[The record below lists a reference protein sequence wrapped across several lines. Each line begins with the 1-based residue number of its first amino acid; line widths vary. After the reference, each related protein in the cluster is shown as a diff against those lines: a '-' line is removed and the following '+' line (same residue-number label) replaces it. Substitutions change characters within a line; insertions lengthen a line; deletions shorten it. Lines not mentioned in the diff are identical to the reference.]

1 MSTPSGGYYNA
12 DEVISIEVDFS
23 EEVMVTGTPTFSL
36 TVGRRTRTMVY
47 DADDS
52 DADTLRFNYSVVDGD
67 VDHDGVSYGPNALK
81 GQIVSATRPAGV
93 DRTVAA
99 IARDQ
104 DHRVDAEK
112 PRVTTVRL
120 TSNPGPDRVYGPREV
135 VEVTVTF
142 DERVTSSDAVLM
154 LTVGT
159 ERHEMSLA
167 GSGLRAA
174 LVFRYTVSAN
184 DEDTNGVSVE
194 ANALSGT
201 VTDAAGNAAI
211 LDRLRMSSQSRHAV
225 DGVPPSNPSL
235 RIVSNPRGGGIYR
248 QGETILVECRFD
260 EDVGFSGGDEPSL
273 TLRIGTADE
282 DVARS
287 AAYESERSSGNAVVF
302 GYTVQD
308 NDRDQD
314 GISIAADAVTGG
326 NTITD
331 SAGNEWDGTH
341 SALAEQR
348 SHRVDGSLPTVRVT
362 GVDVT
367 SVGPHGIGEKIEL
380 EVSFSGP
387 VYPATDDQG
396 DELKF
401 RLRVGN
407 ETEEMDFEDGTGSR
421 MLSFEY
427 KVMPSDRD
435 EDGIGYAANALVG
448 SGSLEDGHGWP
459 VDRTVTARRRLLNQ
473 VVDGVRPGFRDVE
486 ERSSPHDGDTYARG
500 ESIEIAVR
508 FDERVTVTHDR
519 ELKLE
524 LMIGT
529 ATSPRQ
535 GALVSG
541 DGTDTLVFRYT
552 VQDGDFGDSITGID
566 LTGGEVRD
574 LAGNPHVPGGIDDLD
589 DIKVDGVSPPSATV
603 GVVSD
608 AGDDYYVAGDRIEME
623 VEFSEVVRVSGRPV
637 LLVTFVWDDAGKR
650 HGPRT
655 RRASLE
661 RTRPQVLVFAYT
673 VQPGDIDRD
682 GISIGPGALQG
693 GRITD
698 EAGNPVRRSLDVSGV
713 DSTEHRVDAVE
724 PSVAGI
730 AVTSDPGPDGA
741 YAAGD
746 AIIVT
751 VTFDEDMYVS
761 SEAEPHLLIAVGAEI
776 KRAAYAD
783 GSGTAT
789 LAFRYEVQVGDRDD
803 DGISAGPNALM
814 PADAVSDVAGAA
826 PSRIPAM
833 RRQSGHRVAAD
844 AVTVTSVRILPPPG
858 PEGFRAGDRIE
869 AHVIF
874 GDRLVHVTGLP
885 GEPSLL
891 LSIGAHTRAASFAGG
906 SGTTTLKFHYTVE
919 PEDRDDDGLSVPAD
933 ALQLGDATITD
944 DAGNTVDTGS
954 RAVPPDSRLT
964 VNGSETGS
972 DNATLE
978 ITSDPKPGTTYYG
991 IGEVIEIEVRFD
1003 SVVHA
1008 TGDPVLVLEIGGGTA
1023 DAALATGSGTKTL
1036 TFRYRVQDGDS
1047 DDDGISV
1054 GPNALQEGTI
1064 VNALGVEVDRRFEP
1078 LEEDGDHKVDGV
1090 RPALRDEDIRIVST
1104 PAADATYGAGEE
1116 IRIEV
1121 EFAEDVHVTSGEAD
1135 LSIMLS
1141 IGQHLRAATFL
1152 RGSGTDT
1159 LTFRYVVQA
1168 GDFDDDGISIG
1179 RNALQGGTIED
1190 AAGNEVVRTFEGRG
1204 ADGDHKV
1211 DGVRPALRG
1220 EDIRI
1225 VSTPAADATYGAGEE
1240 IRIEVEFAEDVH
1252 VTSGEADLSIMLSI
1266 GQHLRAATF
1275 LRGSGTDT
1283 LTFRYVV
1290 QAGDFDD
1297 DGISIGRN
1305 ALQGGTIEDAAGNEV
1320 VRTFEG
1326 RGADGDHKVDGVRPA
1341 LRGEDIRIVST
1352 PAADATY
1359 GAGEEIR
1366 IEVEFAEDVHVT
1378 SGEAD
1383 LSIMLS
1389 IGQHLRAATF
1399 LSGSGTDRLTFRYLV
1414 QAGDSDEDGIS
1425 IGPNALQGG
1434 TVEDAAGNAVVRTFS
1449 GLPADGRHRVKA
1461 VAAVVAAVE
1470 KVIFRSDAGSNDT
1483 YTTDDDI
1490 LLDVMFNVPVHVRGD
1505 PPVLRLSIGS
1515 VERDAAF
1522 QEGSGTKILK
1532 FQYTVQLG
1540 DTDDDGISI
1549 GPNALSGTVEDEAG
1563 NVVDLTL
1570 PALTAQPS
1578 HKVSAELMLYPLS
1591 LTLLVGQAETIN
1603 LTEQLK
1609 LLGVEYGG
1617 LFEATSDDS
1626 SVATANTDISGRMM
1640 TITSVT
1646 EGAATITAKAV
1657 DAAIYL
1663 FFGVSVET
1671 SPEET
1676 AVLEDALAAVGRGM
1690 IASVGSTIGRRLET
1704 AETEPTEVWGGLRL
1718 APVSA
1723 AAPAQWSVLGG
1734 IGHPGGPFGHW
1745 GGTVGNGQWGVDD
1758 PYLERSSGYT
1768 LAEWL
1773 RGARFEMP
1781 FRGSGNPI
1789 TALSVWGAGDW
1800 HTFEGAPE
1808 SGLYDGSLASI
1819 YLGFDARGSGW
1830 ISGAALSHAI
1840 ADASYE
1846 FGGAVG
1852 GKGRLETELNVIHP
1866 YLQWAFHD
1874 RGKVWAIFG
1883 FGTGEATAE
1892 REGQEAS
1899 RSSSDLSMMM
1909 GLGGMRY
1916 AFGPWAGFDFAV
1928 RGDAG
1933 IAQLET
1939 DEGPRAI
1946 EGLMVNVQRLRMGVE
1961 ASLPMALGGIPVSPF
1976 IDIGGRYDGGDGA
1989 TGGGLEMAGGFRYR
2003 GPMVGFE
2010 MKARALAMH
2019 TDESYSEEG
2028 VKATL
2033 IVGPDGRRGFRV
2045 LLSPRWGGTAESMD
2059 IFSYRGHPLAGSL
2072 HGGNRGWGL
2081 GTRISYGFDMRRRPG
2096 TIMPYWELDLSRDA
2110 YRQARLGVSYEL
2122 ASAFAGM
2129 PHRLELSSEST
2140 ENDRHGSIMRFLL
2153 SGQAHF

>member
-1 MSTPSGGYYNA
+1 MAFTFGATVVVGGEVTGVGFAGSAPSDGYYN
-12 DEVISIEVDFS
+12 EGEEIGIEVRFD
-23 EEVMVTGTPTFSL
+23 EAVTVTGAPTFRL
-36 TVGRRTRTMVY
+36 TVGRTVRNMAY
-47 DADDS
+47 DAADS
-52 DADTLRFNYSVVDGD
+52 SGMTLRFNYSVRDGD
-67 VDHDGVSYGPNALK
+67 ADADGVSYGSDAIR
-81 GQIVSATRPAGV
+81 GGRIVSGTPPATV
-93 DRTVAA
+93 DRTVTA
-99 IARDQ
+99 IARDPER
-104 DHRVDAEK
+104 RVDAKK
-112 PRVTTVRL
+112 PRVESVRL
-120 TSNPGPDRVYGPREV
+120 TSNPGSDQVYGPGEV

-154 LTVGT
+154 LTAGT

-211 LDRLRMSSQSRHAV
+211 LDRLRMSNQSRHAV
-225 DGVPPSNPSL
+225 DGVAPSNPSL
-235 RIVSNPRGGGIYR
+235 RIVSNPRGGGVYR
-248 QGETILVECRFD
+248 QGETILVELRFD

-308 NDRDQD
+308 TDDDQD
-314 GISIAADAVTGG
+314 GISVAANAVTDG

-331 SAGNEWDGTH
+331 PAGNEWDGTH

-348 SHRVDGSLPTVRVT
+348 SHRVDGSLPIVRVT
-362 GVDVT
+362 AVEVT
-367 SVGPHGIGEKIEL
+367 SVGPYGVADNIEL
-380 EVSFSGP
+380 KVTFTGT
-387 VYPATDDQG
+387 VYLGTDDQ
-396 DELKF
+396 LKF

-407 ETEEMDFEDGTGSR
+407 ETKEMLFQDGNGGEVLRFQYTVAEG
-421 MLSFEY
+421 
-427 KVMPSDRD
+427 DRD
-435 EDGIGYAANALVG
+435 DDGVGYAANALVG

-459 VDRTVTARRRLLNQ
+459 VDRTVMARGRLPQQ
-473 VVDGVRPGFRDVE
+473 VVDGVAPNLLDLE
-486 ERSSPHDGDTYARG
+486 ERSSPHDGETYARG

-508 FDERVTVTHDR
+508 FDERVTVTHIPD
-519 ELKLE
+519 LKLA
-524 LMIGT
+524 LTIGT
-529 ATSPRQ
+529 ATSERQ
-535 GALVSG
+535 GVLVSG

-552 VQDGDFGDSITGID
+552 VQDGDSGNSIMGIA

-574 LAGNPHVPGGIDDLD
+574 LAGNRHIPGGIDDL
-589 DIKVDGVSPPSATV
+589 DIKVDGVSPSSATV
-603 GVVSD
+603 AVVSD

-637 LLVTFVWDDAGKR
+637 LLVTFFWDDAGKR

-698 EAGNPVRRSLDVSGV
+698 EAGNPVRRSLNVSGV
-713 DSTEHRVDAVE
+713 DSTEHKVDAVE

-730 AVTSDPGPDGA
+730 AVTSDPGPDGT

-761 SEAEPHLLIAVGAEI
+761 SEEEPHLLIAVGAET

-814 PADAVSDVAGAA
+814 PADAVSDVAGSA

-874 GDRLVHVTGLP
+874 GDRVVHVTGLP

-972 DNATLE
+972 VNAMLE

-1054 GPNALQEGTI
+1054 GPNALQGGTI
-1064 VNALGVEVDRRFEP
+1064 MNAVGVEVDRRFEP

-1090 RPALRDEDIRIVST
+1090 RPALRGEDIRIVST
-1104 PAADATYGAGEE
+1104 PAADATYGVGEE

-1152 RGSGTDT
+1152 SGSGTDT

-1220 EDIRI
+1220 EDI
-1225 VSTPAADATYGAGEE
+1225 
-1240 IRIEVEFAEDVH
+1240 
-1252 VTSGEADLSIMLSI
+1252 
-1266 GQHLRAATF
+1266 
-1275 LRGSGTDT
+1275 
-1283 LTFRYVV
+1283 
-1290 QAGDFDD
+1290 
-1297 DGISIGRN
+1297 
-1305 ALQGGTIEDAAGNEV
+1305 
-1320 VRTFEG
+1320 
-1326 RGADGDHKVDGVRPA
+1326 
-1341 LRGEDIRIVST
+1341 
-1352 PAADATY
+1352 
-1359 GAGEEIR
+1359 
-1366 IEVEFAEDVHVT
+1366 
-1378 SGEAD
+1378 
-1383 LSIMLS
+1383 
-1389 IGQHLRAATF
+1389 
-1399 LSGSGTDRLTFRYLV
+1399 
-1414 QAGDSDEDGIS
+1414 
-1425 IGPNALQGG
+1425 
-1434 TVEDAAGNAVVRTFS
+1434 
-1449 GLPADGRHRVKA
+1449 
-1461 VAAVVAAVE
+1461 
-1470 KVIFRSDAGSNDT
+1470 
-1483 YTTDDDI
+1483 
-1490 LLDVMFNVPVHVRGD
+1490 
-1505 PPVLRLSIGS
+1505 
-1515 VERDAAF
+1515 
-1522 QEGSGTKILK
+1522 
-1532 FQYTVQLG
+1532 
-1540 DTDDDGISI
+1540 
-1549 GPNALSGTVEDEAG
+1549 
-1563 NVVDLTL
+1563 
-1570 PALTAQPS
+1570 
-1578 HKVSAELMLYPLS
+1578 
-1591 LTLLVGQAETIN
+1591 
-1603 LTEQLK
+1603 
-1609 LLGVEYGG
+1609 
-1617 LFEATSDDS
+1617 
-1626 SVATANTDISGRMM
+1626 
-1640 TITSVT
+1640 
-1646 EGAATITAKAV
+1646 
-1657 DAAIYL
+1657 
-1663 FFGVSVET
+1663 
-1671 SPEET
+1671 
-1676 AVLEDALAAVGRGM
+1676 
-1690 IASVGSTIGRRLET
+1690 
-1704 AETEPTEVWGGLRL
+1704 
-1718 APVSA
+1718 
-1723 AAPAQWSVLGG
+1723 
-1734 IGHPGGPFGHW
+1734 
-1745 GGTVGNGQWGVDD
+1745 
-1758 PYLERSSGYT
+1758 
-1768 LAEWL
+1768 
-1773 RGARFEMP
+1773 
-1781 FRGSGNPI
+1781 
-1789 TALSVWGAGDW
+1789 
-1800 HTFEGAPE
+1800 
-1808 SGLYDGSLASI
+1808 
-1819 YLGFDARGSGW
+1819 
-1830 ISGAALSHAI
+1830 
-1840 ADASYE
+1840 
-1846 FGGAVG
+1846 
-1852 GKGRLETELNVIHP
+1852 
-1866 YLQWAFHD
+1866 
-1874 RGKVWAIFG
+1874 
-1883 FGTGEATAE
+1883 
-1892 REGQEAS
+1892 
-1899 RSSSDLSMMM
+1899 
-1909 GLGGMRY
+1909 
-1916 AFGPWAGFDFAV
+1916 
-1928 RGDAG
+1928 
-1933 IAQLET
+1933 
-1939 DEGPRAI
+1939 
-1946 EGLMVNVQRLRMGVE
+1946 
-1961 ASLPMALGGIPVSPF
+1961 
-1976 IDIGGRYDGGDGA
+1976 
-1989 TGGGLEMAGGFRYR
+1989 
-2003 GPMVGFE
+2003 
-2010 MKARALAMH
+2010 
-2019 TDESYSEEG
+2019 
-2028 VKATL
+2028 
-2033 IVGPDGRRGFRV
+2033 
-2045 LLSPRWGGTAESMD
+2045 
-2059 IFSYRGHPLAGSL
+2059 
-2072 HGGNRGWGL
+2072 
-2081 GTRISYGFDMRRRPG
+2081 
-2096 TIMPYWELDLSRDA
+2096 
-2110 YRQARLGVSYEL
+2110 
-2122 ASAFAGM
+2122 
-2129 PHRLELSSEST
+2129 
-2140 ENDRHGSIMRFLL
+2140 
-2153 SGQAHF
+2153 